1 MDAKI
6 INEIHGIM
14 TELENDVPGITEG
27 IAGGLGLGTGAGIA
41 YAMLYGLGT
50 VGVSASGIT
59 SGLAAAGALISGG
72 MAAGLVVIAAPIFAF
87 GGAGYLGYLWAKNR
101 RKAKTL
107 AALNLALE
115 KLFAIQERLVANAEH
130 FKEELAS
137 LKFIVDELKER
148 IKKL

>member
-27 IAGGLGLGTGAGIA
+27 IAGGLGLGTGAGIS

-59 SGLAAAGALISGG
+59 SGLAAAGALIGGG
-72 MAAGLVVIAAPIFAF
+72 MAAGISVIAAPIFVL
-87 GGAGYLGYLWAKNR
+87 GGAGYFLAKKR

-130 FKEELAS
+130 FKDELAH
-137 LKFIVDELKER
+137 LKSIVDQLKER